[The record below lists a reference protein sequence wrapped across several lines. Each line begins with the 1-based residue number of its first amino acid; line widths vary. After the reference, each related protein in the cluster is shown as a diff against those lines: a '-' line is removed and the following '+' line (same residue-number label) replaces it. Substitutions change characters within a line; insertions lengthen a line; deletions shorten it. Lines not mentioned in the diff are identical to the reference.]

1 METGQEPTSAKAA
14 SQQPT
19 VVEVFDRFSGEAWDA
34 LYDERGPQLDNWK
47 FIQRKLR
54 VEELLANEKPGRLL
68 DVGCGTGPMAPA
80 FLQRGW
86 EFHGLDIAPK
96 MIEHARKRFAGEPR
110 AKFYVGKI
118 EQANFATN
126 NFDAVIAMGLLEYL
140 NDAEL
145 AVAMKE
151 MARVLKPGGVM
162 IISIIQPRSLDHVMR
177 QLLALPTP
185 YLKPIYMK
193 RRGKTFDLDGLVHR
207 PISVAALERLM
218 ANVGCVRENHAY
230 YNLVPLPFP
239 FDKLLPR
246 LALAASRW
254 AEPKQHDHLHWAA
267 TACMLKARKTS

>member
-1 METGQEPTSAKAA
+1 MTTGQEPTPAKTA
-14 SQQPT
+14 SQQAT
-19 VVEVFDRFSGEAWDA
+19 VVEMFDRFSGEAWDA
-34 LYDERGPQLDNWK
+34 LYDEQGPQLDNWK

-96 MIEHARKRFAGEPR
+96 MIEHARRRFANEPR
-110 AKFYVGKI
+110 AKFYVGRI
-118 EQANFATN
+118 EQAEFPANH
-126 NFDAVIAMGLLEYL
+126 FDAVIAMGLLEYL

-145 AVAMKE
+145 AAAMKE

-162 IISIIQPRSLDHVMR
+162 VISVIQPRSLDSVMR
-177 QLLALPTP
+177 QALALPTRV
-185 YLKPIYMK
+185 LKPIYMK
-193 RRGKTFDLDGLVHR
+193 LRGKKFDLDGLVHH
-207 PISVAALERLM
+207 PFSVAALESM
-218 ANVGCVRENHAY
+218 MTDVGCIREDHAY

-246 LALAASRW
+246 LALTASRW
-254 AEPKQHDHLHWAA
+254 AEPKQHDHFHWAA
-267 TACMLKARKTS
+267 TACMLKARKKG

>member
-1 METGQEPTSAKAA
+1 MATGQEPTSTEAT
-14 SQQPT
+14 SQQQT
-19 VVEVFDRFSGEAWDA
+19 VVEVFDRFSGDAWDA

-54 VEELLANEKPGRLL
+54 VEELLASEKPGRLL

-96 MIEHARKRFAGEPR
+96 MIEHARHRFAGDPR
-110 AKFYVGKI
+110 TKFYVGKI
-118 EQANFATN
+118 EQANFGSN
-126 NFDAVIAMGLLEYL
+126 YFDAVIAMGLLEYL
-140 NDAEL
+140 NNTEL
-145 AVAMKE
+145 AAAMKE

-162 IISIIQPRSLDHVMR
+162 VISVIQPRSLDSVMR
-177 QLLALPTP
+177 RLLALPTR

-193 RRGKTFDLDGLVHR
+193 LRGKNFDLDALVHR
-207 PISVAALERLM
+207 QFSVATLERRM
-218 ANVGCVRENHAY
+218 ADVGCVREDHAY

-246 LALAASRW
+246 FALAASRW

-267 TACMLKARKTS
+267 TACMLKSRKNS

>member
-1 METGQEPTSAKAA
+1 MATGQEPAPAKAA

-34 LYDERGPQLDNWK
+34 LYDERGPLLDNWK

-54 VEELLANEKPGRLL
+54 VEELLASEKPGRLL
-68 DVGCGTGPMAPA
+68 DVGCGTGPMAPT

-96 MIEHARKRFAGEPR
+96 MIEHARRRFANEPR
-110 AKFYVGKI
+110 ARFYVGKTD
-118 EQANFATN
+118 QVQFPANH
-126 NFDAVIAMGLLEYL
+126 FDAVIAMGLLEYL

-145 AVAMKE
+145 TAAMKE
-151 MARVLKPGGVM
+151 MVRVLRIGGVM
-162 IISIIQPRSLDHVMR
+162 IISVIQPRSLDSIMR
-177 QLLALPTP
+177 QALALPTRC
-185 YLKPIYMK
+185 LKPIYMK
-193 RRGKTFDLDGLVHR
+193 LRGKKFDLDGLVHR
-207 PISVAALERLM
+207 QFSVATLERMM
-218 ANVGCVRENHAY
+218 ADAGCVREDHAY
-230 YNLVPLPFP
+230 YNLVPFPFP

-267 TACMLKARKTS
+267 TACMLKGRKKP